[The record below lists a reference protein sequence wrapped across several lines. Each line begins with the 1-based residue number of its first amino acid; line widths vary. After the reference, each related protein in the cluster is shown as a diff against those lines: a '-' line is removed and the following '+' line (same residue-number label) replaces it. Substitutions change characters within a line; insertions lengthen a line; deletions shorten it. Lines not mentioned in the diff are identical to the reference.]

1 MSKPTQRSRS
11 KVIILAMVL
20 LLPGFLYIAVN
31 RLGSNEYV
39 SLPVFGEKKLS
50 GEMKRNWGREY
61 PDTIFHTLSNISFK
75 DVKGND
81 KAFFEVDTVLTVAHL
96 FYSKD
101 QSFSKLMFNHVNALS
116 DRFKTNPI
124 VSFYSISVDPKES
137 VSTLGSFVKPY
148 KNVEQ
153 GNWQVVFQPNVDIF
167 DYAQKQMLIDAMID
181 PADSSKF
188 LISNQFVL
196 IDSKRRIR
204 GFYDISQKGEVER
217 LEDEI
222 KLQVVEE
229 VRNRPLKIKQ
239 K

>member
-81 KAFFEVDTVLTVAHL
+81 KAFLKWTL
-96 FYSKD
+96 F
-101 QSFSKLMFNHVNALS
+101 
-116 DRFKTNPI
+116 
-124 VSFYSISVDPKES
+124 
-137 VSTLGSFVKPY
+137 
-148 KNVEQ
+148 
-153 GNWQVVFQPNVDIF
+153 
-167 DYAQKQMLIDAMID
+167 
-181 PADSSKF
+181 
-188 LISNQFVL
+188 
-196 IDSKRRIR
+196 
-204 GFYDISQKGEVER
+204 
-217 LEDEI
+217 
-222 KLQVVEE
+222 
-229 VRNRPLKIKQ
+229 
-239 K
+239 

>member
-1 MSKPTQRSRS
+1 MSKSTQGSKS

-61 PDTIFHTLSNISFK
+61 PDTIFHTLSDINFLNL
-75 DVKGND
+75 KGD
-81 KAFFEVDTVLTVAHL
+81 TVSLLDVDTAMTVVHL

-101 QSFSKLMFNHVNALS
+101 QSFSRLMLDNIEGLAN
-116 DRFKTNPI
+116 RFKENPL
-124 VSFYSISVDPKES
+124 VRFYSISVDPQETKES
-137 VSTLGSFVKPY
+137 LQAFTKKY
-148 KNVEQ
+148 KQ
-153 GNWQVVFQPNVDIF
+153 IDQRHWQVVFHPSVNIF
-167 DYAQKQMLIDAMID
+167 DYAKKDLLIDAMVD
-181 PADSSKF
+181 PADTTKF
-188 LISNQFVL
+188 LTSNQFVL

-204 GFYDISQKGEVER
+204 GYYDVSQKVDIDR

-229 VRNRPLKIKQ
+229 VRNRPLKIETH
-239 K
+239 